1 MGLKVDLV
9 NVFVRVTLEI
19 LLAIVVI
26 GLQLLGR
33 RIPDEVLVLLLFKRS
48 QLSPFRLS
56 ILVFK
61 L

>member
-1 MGLKVDLV
+1 LGLKVDLV